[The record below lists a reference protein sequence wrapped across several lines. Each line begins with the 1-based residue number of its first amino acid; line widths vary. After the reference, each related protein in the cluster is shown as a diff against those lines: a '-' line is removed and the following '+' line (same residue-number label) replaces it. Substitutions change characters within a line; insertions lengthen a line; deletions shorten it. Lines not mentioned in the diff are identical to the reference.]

1 MLRPGGQV
9 ISLVKPHY
17 EAHASML
24 RKGILMEEHLPQ
36 VLEGVKADIGSAGF
50 ELRGLTDS
58 PILGAKG
65 NREMLA
71 WLKPK

>member
-1 MLRPGGQV
+1 
-9 ISLVKPHY
+9 
-17 EAHASML
+17 ML

-36 VLEGVKADIGSAGF
+36 VLEGVKVDIGNAGF
-50 ELRGLTDS
+50 EILGLTDS

-71 WLKPK
+71 WLKPA